1 MKTLAEIFY
10 DAITADETLTA
21 LTGGRVVST
30 CFEVPP
36 DELDNTPLPN
46 IIITDDGFQNNTST
60 KDYVWESDEDVV
72 TASVDIAA
80 NSPSEVDSLVAK
92 VRKAIDTYITTMW
105 SNGQAIPELQ
115 PGSPSSQGIEWDWM
129 KPCYYQKLTY
139 QCITEKYEE
148 DEQEENN

>member
-1 MKTLAEIFY
+1 MYLLRRLAGGFEI
-10 DAITADETLTA
+10 
-21 LTGGRVVST
+21 
-30 CFEVPP
+30 PP
-36 DELDNTPLPN
+36 DQLDNTEVPN
-46 IIITDDGFQNNTST
+46 IIITDDGFTNNVTT
-60 KDYVWESDEDVV
+60 KDCVWEADEDVV
-72 TASVDIAA
+72 VASVDIAA

-148 DEQEENN
+148 DEQED